1 MEVVKGYGHIAG
13 VKLTRPND
21 TNAYTA
27 GDVVNDS
34 ASAGTVL
41 TIPAQIDGANGFTL
55 LQELICISSQNAA
68 TKPDLELW
76 LFSEAPAAQN
86 DNAPF
91 AVTDA
96 ELAKLVG
103 IVTIP
108 VASFKVANTG
118 AAAVGNVVCDV
129 LNLSMPICTPAGSKG
144 VLYGVVIVRNAYAPV
159 ALEEFTFILKFLD

>member
-1 MEVVKGYGHIAG
+1 MEVTKGYGHIAG
-13 VKLTRPND
+13 AKLTRPND

-27 GDVVNDS
+27 GDVINDS
-34 ASAGTVL
+34 ASAGTVF

-76 LFSEAPAAQN
+76 LFTTAPAAQN
-86 DNAPF
+86 DNAAF

-108 VASFKVANTG
+108 VASFKVGNTG
-118 AAAVGNVVCDV
+118 SAAAGNAVCDV
-129 LNLSMPICTPAGSKG
+129 LNLSMPICTPVGSAG
-144 VLYGVVIVRNAYAPV
+144 VLYGVVVVRNAYVPV
-159 ALEEFTFILKFLD
+159 ANEEFTFILKFLD